1 MDVLSRPAEEFVND
15 GTVEELWAVKAVDH
29 AEVHFNLLCSVDP
42 RLLRLTPYDDEI
54 YEQFRRMF
62 PDMNVQV
69 INENEL
75 KSPEGK
81 AKWRAYMEKFNRL
94 EDYSYGTL
102 LRANADEEFRPE
114 NAILV
119 VRIQFWAI
127 EIARNREGH
136 NDSIRKKFRGSITS
150 KDTE

>member
-1 MDVLSRPAEEFVND
+1 MVL
-15 GTVEELWAVKAVDH
+15 EELWAVKAVDH

-54 YEQFRRMF
+54 YEQFRRTF
-62 PDMNVQV
+62 PDMDVRE

-75 KSPEGK
+75 KSSDGK
-81 AKWRAYMEKFNRL
+81 GKWRAYMEKFNRL

-136 NDSIRKKFRGSITS
+136 NDCIRNKFRGSKGS
-150 KDTE
+150 KYTE